1 MVEREKEVQTKYT
14 FNFRWLVF
22 IPIAL
27 LLGVVPLIVRL
38 VKTSIPAE
46 YILYITGNNIDFFT
60 QFKAQA
66 ILGIIVMMG
75 IIIFLV
81 GKKADLKL
89 DKTSYIY
96 YGMSATFIVMTLLSG
111 FLSAYREVTMWGLPN
126 HAEGMVIL
134 ICYIIMMLYTY
145 YCVKEKKDYKF
156 IFIPLGF
163 LVVCLTIIGYFQYI
177 GKDLFMTE
185 WGSKIIVPDHYA
197 EDRGMLKGLYE
208 SHNIYGTLFHY
219 NYMGSF
225 TAMMVPLFI
234 TLTCFIKGYKSKLA
248 FGALSLCSLFLLF
261 GSTSRAG
268 LIGFA
273 CSIVVFVIIFGRSFL
288 RYWKGLTI
296 ALAIGIVSIIG
307 LDMATSGK
315 IFSRI
320 PTLIAD
326 MKGILQP
333 IDKNFDYKANLPIQG
348 ISQKDGKLTI
358 QMKDKALTVSMT
370 EEGPMFI
377 DETGTQVIYIYF
389 DLGQGARYFTQEPK
403 FEDYIFHVKDVEG
416 NKYLLLSYKDTKI
429 TTLGMSDAGIQLV
442 DDYTYEPKEFVEPPA
457 IGFKGKERMG
467 SARGYIWS
475 RSLPL
480 LKDTLLIGVGAD
492 AFAFEFPQDD
502 ILGKWYAYNT
512 PNMIVDKPHNLYLQ
526 IAINEGVIALI
537 AFLVLVGTYVVQG
550 IRLYGLKK
558 GYSTLEIIGCA
569 VLLAIVGYLGAGIFN
584 DSVVPVAPIFW
595 VLLGTGMATNF
606 MVAKERQGLRGKVA
620 HATISMKT
628 KKHIKQS

>member
-1 MVEREKEVQTKYT
+1 MVEREREVQTKYM

-22 IPIAL
+22 VPIIL

-38 VKTSIPAE
+38 VKTDISAE

-66 ILGIIVMMG
+66 IVGIMILMG
-75 IIIFLV
+75 IIMFLV
-81 GKKADLKL
+81 GKKADIKR
-89 DKTSYIY
+89 DKISYIY
-96 YGMSATFIVMTLLSG
+96 YGMSMLFIVMTLLSG
-111 FLSAYREVTMWGLPN
+111 YLSSYKEVTMWGLPN

-134 ICYIIMMLYTY
+134 ICYILMMLYTY

-163 LVVCLTIIGYFQYI
+163 LVVCLTVIGYFQYI
-177 GKDLFMTE
+177 GEDLFMTE
-185 WGSKIIVPDHYA
+185 WGSKIIIPEHYA

-219 NYMGSF
+219 NYVGSF
-225 TAMMVPLFI
+225 AAMMVPLFI

-248 FGALSLCSLFLLF
+248 FGVLSLCSLFLLF

-268 LIGFA
+268 LIGFG
-273 CSIVVFVIIFGRSFL
+273 CSILVFMILFGRSFL
-288 RYWKGLTI
+288 KYWRGILI
-296 ALAIGIVSIIG
+296 AVVIGVISIVG
-307 LDMATSGK
+307 LDRATNGQ

-326 MKGILQP
+326 MKGIFQP
-333 IDKNFDYKANLPIQG
+333 VDENFDYKTNLPIQG
-348 ISQKDGKLTI
+348 ISQEEGKLMI
-358 QMKDKALTVSMT
+358 QMQDKALTVSMT
-370 EEGPMFI
+370 EEGPRFE

-416 NKYLLLSYKDTKI
+416 KKYLVLSYKDFKVA
-429 TTLGMSDAGIQLV
+429 TLGISDEGIQLV
-442 DDYTYEPKEFVEPPA
+442 DDYTYKPKAFVEPPA
-457 IGFKGKERMG
+457 IGFKGKEKMG

-475 RSLPL
+475 RSLPI
-480 LKDTLLIGVGAD
+480 LKDTLFVGVGPD
-492 AFAFEFPQDD
+492 AYAFEFPQDD
-502 ILGKWYAYNT
+502 ILGKWYAYDT

-550 IRLYGLKK
+550 VRLYGLKK
-558 GYSTLEIIGCA
+558 GYSTLEILGSA

-595 VLLGTGMATNF
+595 ILLGTGMATNYI
-606 MVAKERQGLRGKVA
+606 VTRERLTARGKVA

-628 KKHIKQS
+628 KKHIK